1 MNGAQRPLSSVPA
14 WVHALLAAALAAQI
28 GWRLAGRAGAPA
40 AEDLPPAP
48 SASALRLASLGEPAA
63 LARLAMVWLLAFDA
77 RGDNAVPYQKLDYAR
92 LTGWLRAILALDAK
106 SDLPLFAAARV
117 YAENPDPAKMRAMLE
132 FIAAEFA
139 ADPNRRWPALA
150 HAALLAKHRLRD
162 LPLALRY
169 ASLLERRTTDP
180 SVPHW
185 ARQMGVF
192 ILEDMNELEA
202 ARILLGG
209 LLAAGRL
216 SDPDEQRFLEQRLR
230 ELEVRVK
237 DTPKGGEDAR
247 KPMKR

>member
-1 MNGAQRPLSSVPA
+1 MSGPERTLASVPPG
-14 WVHALLAAALAAQI
+14 VTLLLAVALAAQVWV
-28 GWRLAGRAGAPA
+28 GFARQRGAPA

-48 SASALRLASLGEPAA
+48 SANALRLASLGEPAA

-92 LTGWLRAILALDAK
+92 LTGWLRAIQALDAK
-106 SDLPLFAAARV
+106 SELPLFAAARV

-169 ASLLERRTTDP
+169 AALLERRTTDP

-185 ARQMGVF
+185 AKQMGVF
-192 ILEDMNELEA
+192 ILEDMDELEA

-216 SDPDEQRFLEQRLR
+216 RDPDEQRFLEQRLQ
-230 ELEVRVK
+230 ELEERLQA
-237 DTPKGGEDAR
+237 AR
-247 KPMKR
+247 KPLKR